1 MPGGLASGD
10 AGCTLPEYRPAG
22 VSGTLG
28 AGSGATSAVAG
39 AGFGVAVDGFGVV
52 LTGVAGGLRSAQPKA
67 RAPKARK
74 ASQFRV
80 TFVLQGQWVWL
91 NLSKPLRSN

>member
-1 MPGGLASGD
+1 M
-10 AGCTLPEYRPAG
+10 LPELRPPG

-28 AGSGATSAVAG
+28 AGSGAASGVAG
-39 AGFGVAVDGFGVV
+39 AGFGVAVDALGVV
-52 LTGVAGGLRSAQPKA
+52 LIGVAGGLGSAQPVP

-80 TFVLQGQWVWL
+80 TFVLPGQ
-91 NLSKPLRSN
+91 

>member
-1 MPGGLASGD
+1 VPGGLASGD
-10 AGCTLPEYRPAG
+10 DGGTLPEYRPPG

-28 AGSGATSAVAG
+28 AGSGAASGVAG
-39 AGFGVAVDGFGVV
+39 AGFGVAVDAFGVV
-52 LTGVAGGLRSAQPKA
+52 LIGVAGGLGSAHPVA

-80 TFVLQGQWVWL
+80 TFVLPGQ
-91 NLSKPLRSN
+91 

>member
-1 MPGGLASGD
+1 M
-10 AGCTLPEYRPAG
+10 LPEYRPPG

-39 AGFGVAVDGFGVV
+39 VGFGVAFDGFGVV
-52 LTGVAGGLRSAQPKA
+52 LTGVAGGLGSAQPIVRTA
-67 RAPKARK
+67 KARK

-80 TFVLQGQWVWL
+80 TFVLPGRQVWL
-91 NLSKPLRSN
+91 TRSKLLRSN